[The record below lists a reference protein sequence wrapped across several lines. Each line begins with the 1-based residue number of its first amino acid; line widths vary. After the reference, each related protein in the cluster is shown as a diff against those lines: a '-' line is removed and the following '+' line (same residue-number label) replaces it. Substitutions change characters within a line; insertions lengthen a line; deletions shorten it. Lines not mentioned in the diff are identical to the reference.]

1 MEGVRRA
8 GDAAAAGVGED
19 LAEVEVDILDSETEI
34 FEDAHDGVN
43 GA

>member
-34 FEDAHDGVN
+34 FEFHLLRVN